1 MTRLILAVCLSLAVQ
16 HVLAQAQV
24 TSQSET
30 EQTSLDIRPIDTV
43 GLSSGLKWAETITA
57 EELRVHAYIL
67 ASDSLQGRETGTE
80 GQYKAA
86 KYLAQEM
93 SKLGLPRVG
102 NEYSYE
108 QRIAFERS
116 SWDMVRFSIAG
127 KSYRHLRDFYGFP
140 AEANDVASDYS
151 EVMFLGYGIETEG
164 YSDFKNAG
172 DLRGKVVIILDGEP
186 FDKKGISQVTGTADT
201 SNWSR
206 ELSLKR
212 AAAAQRGVEV
222 LLVVKSEIQAEIA
235 EVRSKIID
243 NSLKLGDPNKVAN
256 TTLPTVLH
264 ISPKL
269 FRELIGKNTKQ
280 VIKAR
285 KRMAKKGV
293 SKSTPLPTQLD
304 LELKPR
310 KFVLTG
316 SNVLGY
322 IRGRDPKL
330 ADEIVV
336 VSAHYDHLG
345 MRNDNVFNGAD
356 DNASGTSTVLEITQ
370 ALAAAAAKGEGP
382 RRSVLTLF
390 VSGEEKGL
398 LGSEFYAANPVF
410 PLANTVADINIDM
423 IGRYD
428 EEHADS
434 SAYIYVIGAG
444 RISPDLDAT
453 TRAIND
459 QYAKLELDYTF
470 DALDDPNRFYYR
482 SDHYNFAKNGV
493 PSVFFFSGVHEDYHR
508 ITDTPDKLDYNK
520 MEIVGRNAFL
530 IAWNLANR
538 DGKLNRK

>member
-1 MTRLILAVCLSLAVQ
+1 MSRLILAVYLSLLAQ
-16 HVLAQAQV
+16 LVLAQAGQGPL
-24 TSQSET
+24 T
-30 EQTSLDIRPIDTV
+30 IRPIDTV
-43 GLSSGLKWAETITA
+43 GISSGLKWAETITA
-57 EELRVHAYIL
+57 EELRAHAYIL

-86 KYLAQEM
+86 NYLANEM
-93 SKLGLPRVG
+93 AKLGLPRIG
-102 NEYSYE
+102 NQFSYE

-116 SWDMVRFSIAG
+116 SWDKVRISIGG
-127 KSYRHLRDFYGFP
+127 KAYRHLRDFYGFP
-140 AEANDVASDYS
+140 DEAKSLTSDFSDVT
-151 EVMFLGYGIETEG
+151 FLGYGIDTDQ
-164 YSDFKNAG
+164 YSDFKNTG
-172 DLRGKVVIILDGEP
+172 DLRGKVVVVLDGEP
-186 FDKKGISQVTGTADT
+186 FNKKGISQVTGTTDT
-201 SNWSR
+201 SDWSR

-212 AAAAQRGVEV
+212 IAAAQRGIEV
-222 LLVVKSEIQAEIA
+222 LMIVKADIQAEIA
-235 EVRSKIID
+235 SVRNKIID
-243 NSLKLGDPNKVAN
+243 NSLKLGDPNKAASGS
-256 TTLPTVLH
+256 LPTVLH

-269 FRELIGKNTKQ
+269 FREIIAKNTKQ
-280 VIKAR
+280 VVKAR
-285 KRMAKKGV
+285 KRMAKKGA
-293 SKSTPLPTQLD
+293 SKPVNLPTVLD
-304 LELKPR
+304 LELEPR
-310 KFVLTG
+310 NFVLKG

-322 IRGRDPKL
+322 IRGNDPEL

-345 MRNDNVFNGAD
+345 QRKDDVFNGAD

-370 ALAAAAAKGEGP
+370 ALATAASKGQGP

-428 EEHADS
+428 EAHADS

-444 RISPDLDAT
+444 RISPDLDAA
-453 TRAIND
+453 TRAINS
-459 QYAKLELDYTF
+459 QYAKMELDYTF
-470 DALDDPNRFYYR
+470 DAEDDPNRFYYR

-520 MEIVGRNAFL
+520 MELVGRNAFL

-538 DGKLNRK
+538 EGKLNRK